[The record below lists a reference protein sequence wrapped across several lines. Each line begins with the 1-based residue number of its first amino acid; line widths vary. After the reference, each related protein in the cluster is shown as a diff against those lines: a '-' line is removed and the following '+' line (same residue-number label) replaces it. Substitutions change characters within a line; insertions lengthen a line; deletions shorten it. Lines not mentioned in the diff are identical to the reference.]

1 MGGLNVRLSTK
12 LVELREC
19 QWLSPLGQPGLRQL
33 NKTENKWQPCNSHE
47 HSTSMISTQLHI
59 TVLGACLLTCRR
71 EKVIH
76 SSNEEWNQ
84 HHRWRP
90 RSTNP
95 SAKAKGSGS
104 TSAVVGGGIEERDQ
118 GEEDEG
124 EEDERSKSSTC
135 LFSSA
140 RRRRQGKHGGF
151 WVICVWL

>member
-1 MGGLNVRLSTK
+1 
-12 LVELREC
+12 
-19 QWLSPLGQPGLRQL
+19 
-33 NKTENKWQPCNSHE
+33 
-47 HSTSMISTQLHI
+47 MISTQLHI
-59 TVLGACLLTCRR
+59 TVLGACLLVFTCRR

-95 SAKAKGSGS
+95 SAKAKGIDS
-104 TSAVVGGGIEERDQ
+104 TSVVVGGGEGERDQ
-118 GEEDEG
+118 GEEDEE

-140 RRRRQGKHGGF
+140 RRRRQGTARLRQLWDTFGSFKD
-151 WVICVWL
+151 